1 MTTPPFSQEA
11 EDHAV
16 GACMVSQ
23 TALERVAEI
32 LRPEHLYMRRRIYQA
47 VLEVHERGDPADPI
61 LVAEVLNRAG
71 AHNDVQT
78 MRDLVN
84 LQPTAGNAEHF
95 ARVCIDYATRRQLV
109 TVGQEIARSGWE
121 PTGEIAE
128 ELDKAEQLVYDL
140 TTQQQTGELEHVSAG
155 LAHTFDQLAR
165 PGGEVTGTATGLTDL
180 DKLTAGY
187 QPGQLVVV
195 AARPSMGKSALIIN
209 QAVHVAVTLGKPVAL
224 FTLEMSREE
233 INQRALAQIA
243 DVNLHKIRTRV
254 GLSLTD
260 RQRLDR
266 AGETLQ
272 QAPLYIDDTPSARL
286 TEIRSRTRRLKA
298 KQPDLALVCV
308 DYLQLMLGTG
318 DEQNRNLEIAGISRG
333 LKVIAR
339 ELAVPVVALSQ
350 LSRALEYRADKR
362 PMLADLRDS
371 GAIEQDADLVVFI
384 YRDGYYTKEDDTTAE
399 LILAKHRNGP
409 TGVPVVQWK
418 KDTAEFRNLAT
429 VA

>member
-1 MTTPPFSQEA
+1 MTVPPFSQEA

-16 GACMVSQ
+16 GACLTSP
-23 TALERVAEI
+23 TALEHVAEI
-32 LRPEHLYMRRRIYQA
+32 LRPEHLYIRRRIYQA

-61 LVAEVLNRAG
+61 LVAEVLERSG
-71 AHNDVQT
+71 ANDDIRT
-78 MRDLVN
+78 MRDLVA

-121 PTGEIAE
+121 PSGEMAE
-128 ELDKAEQLVYDL
+128 ELDKAEKLVYDL
-140 TTQQQTGELEHVSAG
+140 TTQQETGELEHVSAG
-155 LAHTFDQLAR
+155 LPYTFDQLQR
-165 PGGEVTGTATGLTDL
+165 PGGEVTGTPTGLTDL
-180 DKLTAGY
+180 DKLTAGFH
-187 QPGQLVVV
+187 PGQLVVL
-195 AARPSMGKSALIIN
+195 AARPSMGKSSLLIN
-209 QAVHVAVTLGKPVAL
+209 QAVHVAVTLGKPVAM

-233 INQRALAQIA
+233 INQRALSQMA
-243 DVNLHKIRTRV
+243 DVNLHKIRTRI
-254 GLSLTD
+254 GLTLRD
-260 RQRLDR
+260 RQRLDE

-272 QAPLYIDDTPSARL
+272 KAPLFIDDTPSARL

-298 KQPDLALVCV
+298 REPELALVCV

-333 LKVIAR
+333 LKVVAR

-350 LSRALEYRADKR
+350 LSRQLEYRHDKR

-399 LILAKHRNGP
+399 LIVAKHRNGP
-409 TGVPVVQWK
+409 TGGPIVQWK
-418 KDTAEFRNLAT
+418 KDTAEFRNLAA